1 MGEETFCAFLFH
13 SPEVLLRIFLI
24 EIVFCNFVL
33 WGKYEACCS
42 RVYFKVFVTLN
53 NKKLR
58 RELYSNM
65 YCLIFYYSSKLGM
78 LFLFFRS
85 AGNGPDIYKGKI
97 CSLKARVRQ
106 FMKTIIF
113 TPLIY
118 V

>member
-1 MGEETFCAFLFH
+1 
-13 SPEVLLRIFLI
+13 
-24 EIVFCNFVL
+24 
-33 WGKYEACCS
+33 
-42 RVYFKVFVTLN
+42 
-53 NKKLR
+53 
-58 RELYSNM
+58 M

-113 TPLIY
+113 APLIY